1 MKTKGPKK
9 EYIAATLI
17 LLFFPL
23 MLCYQELV
31 FHIFVIGPTGSSIV
45 YPLLFAF
52 FTGSLISMIW
62 NAIPARILRWL
73 SGFLFTLFF
82 ILFFQV
88 HVVYHSVF
96 VTFWAPFSTLSVAGQ
111 AFDYGGMIHDN
122 ALANNTTL
130 MLLSL
135 PMAIYLILW
144 MICFRATAKKAVLP
158 SYISCFFSAAVFLFL
173 ICNNPDAFDCTLG
186 RSGLD
191 EGMATVGAISSSIA
205 DGLFTGETG
214 SLSIASGAPAS
225 SRLAPKHT
233 PSATPDDT
241 AGTEVPFAQAPP
253 PDPGSL
259 SRSQDSGG
267 MTPEPL
273 VTSDTPAYEIATAG
287 AATALDIFA
296 LEAEDDSVGEIKEEF
311 IPQPQVMDIDFE
323 ALAEEESNK
332 NVKNMHL
339 YFATQE
345 PSYTNEYTG
354 MFEGYNLIWITVEG
368 MCKYIIDK
376 ERTPTLYMMTHEGFD
391 FTHYYTPLW
400 YGSTSGGEWAV
411 LTGTPPGNGGYIAM
425 EHSGTAKTNMY
436 FTPSMRLGALGYEC
450 AGFHANYAD
459 YYGRNKSHTNMGL
472 KWIAYGTGYK
482 GELWGGGKLMWPQSD
497 LNLWNESTAYLDFT
511 KPFYAYYMTI
521 SGHAQYNWGGNAM
534 CSRHKDL
541 MADLPYSDKSKAYLA
556 CEYEVELM
564 LTQML
569 ADLSEAGIL
578 DKTVI
583 VLTADH
589 VPYNDM
595 DICDELAGHELEQ
608 EFEQY
613 ENALIIWSG
622 AMTEPVVVDK
632 YCSSIDIL
640 PTVLNLF
647 GVEYDSRLMAGR
659 DILSDSP
666 QLVMFNG
673 SRSFISE
680 GCMYNAKD
688 GSITPF
694 APYTEEDISSEYI
707 SAVQE
712 EIKNKARLASLI
724 IDNNYYDKLSLPSV
738 PVDVLEGSD

>member
-1 MKTKGPKK
+1 M
-9 EYIAATLI
+9 A
-17 LLFFPL
+17 
-23 MLCYQELV
+23 
-31 FHIFVIGPTGSSIV
+31 
-45 YPLLFAF
+45 
-52 FTGSLISMIW
+52 
-62 NAIPARILRWL
+62 
-73 SGFLFTLFF
+73 
-82 ILFFQV
+82 
-88 HVVYHSVF
+88 
-96 VTFWAPFSTLSVAGQ
+96 VAGQ
-111 AFDYGGMIHDN
+111 AFDYGGMIYDN
-122 ALANNTTL
+122 ALASNTTL
-130 MLLSL
+130 MLLAL
-135 PMAIYLILW
+135 PIVIYLILV
-144 MICFRATAKKAVLP
+144 IFCFRATAKKAVIP
-158 SYISCFFSAAVFLFL
+158 SYINCCLSAAVFLFL
-173 ICNNPDAFDCTLG
+173 IFNAPAAFECALG

-191 EGMATVGAISSSIA
+191 DCMATVGAINSSIA
-205 DGLFTGETG
+205 DGLFAGESG
-214 SLSIASGAPAS
+214 SLSITGGAAAY
-225 SRLAPKHT
+225 SRLALKR
-233 PSATPDDT
+233 TPDATQDDSSGSTDASSSHPDT
-241 AGTEVPFAQAPP
+241 YATGSADHSRTAETSGEAG
-253 PDPGSL
+253 GN
-259 SRSQDSGG
+259 
-267 MTPEPL
+267 
-273 VTSDTPAYEIATAG
+273 DTPYAEIATAG

-296 LEAEDDSVGEIKEEF
+296 PEADTGSTEEIKEVF
-311 IPQPQVMDIDFE
+311 VPRPQVMDIDFE
-323 ALAEEESNK
+323 ALAEAETN
-332 NVKNMHL
+332 NNIKNMHL
-339 YFATQE
+339 YFAAQE

-368 MCKYIIDK
+368 MCKYIIDE

-436 FTPSMRLGALGYEC
+436 FTPSMRLGALGYDC
-450 AGFHANYAD
+450 VGFHANYAD

-472 KWIAYGTGYK
+472 KWVAYGTGYK

-497 LNLWNESTAYLDFT
+497 LNLWNESTAYLDLT

-534 CSRHKDL
+534 CARHKDL
-541 MADLPYSDKSKAYLA
+541 VADLPYSDKAKAYLA

-569 ADLSEAGIL
+569 ADLREAGIL

-613 ENALIIWSG
+613 ENALIIWSA
-622 AMTEPVVVDK
+622 AMKEPVVADK

-680 GCMYNAKD
+680 GCIYNAKD

-694 APYTEEDISSEYI
+694 APYTGEDISSEYI

-724 IDNNYYDKLSLPSV
+724 IDNNYYDKLSLPLV
-738 PVDVLEGSD
+738 PVDTLEGSDR

>member
-9 EYIAATLI
+9 QYIAVTFL

-23 MLCYQELV
+23 ILCYQELV
-31 FHIFVIGPTGSSIV
+31 FHIFVIGPAGRNIV

-62 NAIPARILRWL
+62 NAIPFRALRWI
-73 SGFLFTLFF
+73 SGFLLTLFF
-82 ILFFQV
+82 ILFFQT

-130 MLLSL
+130 ILLAL
-135 PMAIYLILW
+135 PLPVYLILG
-144 MICFRATAKKAVLP
+144 ISCFRAGAGKAVLP
-158 SYISCFFSAAVFLFL
+158 SYINCCISAAVFLLL
-173 ICNNPDAFDCTLG
+173 ICSDHDAFECTLG
-186 RSGLD
+186 RNGLD
-191 EGMATVGAISSSIA
+191 DGMATVGAITSSIA
-205 DGLFTGETG
+205 DGLFAGETG
-214 SLSIASGAPAS
+214 TLTLSASGTPAAALTPASAPAPVS
-225 SRLAPKHT
+225 PSPSPAP
-233 PSATPDDT
+233 
-241 AGTEVPFAQAPP
+241 ERII
-253 PDPGSL
+253 PGL
-259 SRSQDSGG
+259 
-267 MTPEPL
+267 T

-287 AATALDIFA
+287 AATALDI
-296 LEAEDDSVGEIKEEF
+296 LTEDPAEDTPETAEAFV
-311 IPQPQVMDIDFE
+311 PQPRVMDIDLE
-323 ALAEEESNK
+323 ALAETEANK
-332 NVKNMHL
+332 NIKNMHL
-339 YFATQE
+339 YFASQE

-368 MCKYIIDK
+368 MCKYIIDA

-425 EHSGTAKTNMY
+425 EHTGTSKTNLY
-436 FTPSMRLGALGYEC
+436 FTPSMRLKDLGYEC
-450 AGFHANYAD
+450 YGFHANYAD

-482 GELWGGGKLMWPQSD
+482 GELWKNGNLIWPQSD
-497 LNLWNESTAYLDFT
+497 LNLWNESTAYLDFE

-534 CSRHKDL
+534 AARHKDL
-541 MADLPYSDKSKAYLA
+541 FADLPYSDKSKAYLS

-622 AMTEPVVVDK
+622 AMKEPVTVDK

-647 GVEYDSRLMAGR
+647 NIEYDSRLMAGR

-673 SRSFISE
+673 SRSFISDA
-680 GCMYNAKD
+680 CMYNAKD

-694 APYTEEDISSEYI
+694 APYTAEDISSEYI
-707 SAVQE
+707 SAVQD

-724 IDNNYYDKLSLPSV
+724 IDNDYYNKLDLPA
-738 PVDVLEGSD
+738 PAE